1 MSAPTLNQPPATD
14 ARARMARELAG
25 GALFWLAFLLALEP
39 GNLVRAS
46 AAGLHPAPAAEVL
59 RIVAASLFAAPTC
72 PLIIWLA
79 ERFPTRDANF
89 ARNALLHAAVIAAT
103 ALTMIVIGQAAAAWM
118 PPSSIHGGFAQQ
130 LTANILLLI
139 AAMAVMDAGAHLAHR
154 RARGAETPPPVL
166 PGQIAVTGRGRTV
179 LIDVGELDWVEAQ
192 GNYLG
197 LRAGGAVHLIRETM
211 TRFQARLD
219 PQTFVRIHR
228 GRIVNLDRVK
238 EVVALGNGDA
248 LLKLRDGAE
257 LRVSRAFA
265 EALRLRLRD
274 RAHRSGTD

>member
-1 MSAPTLNQPPATD
+1 M
-14 ARARMARELAG
+14 
-25 GALFWLAFLLALEP
+25 
-39 GNLVRAS
+39 
-46 AAGLHPAPAAEVL
+46 
-59 RIVAASLFAAPTC
+59 
-72 PLIIWLA
+72 
-79 ERFPTRDANF
+79 
-89 ARNALLHAAVIAAT
+89 
-103 ALTMIVIGQAAAAWM
+103 
-118 PPSSIHGGFAQQ
+118 
-130 LTANILLLI
+130 
-139 AAMAVMDAGAHLAHR
+139 
-154 RARGAETPPPVL
+154 
-166 PGQIAVTGRGRTV
+166 TGRGRTV